1 MSSRLVYFCQ
11 ILTACLWVFFRTV
24 DYVEKGRK
32 KSYLIFCYLTHVA
45 NDLSP
50 AAIMA
55 KNWSV
60 IAKLLFTCKFIRH
73 LSCFSLIWHSNFELS
88 FQATMQEKAK
98 DTYMLEILVDPWDRF
113 DFLSYFMPT

>member
-1 MSSRLVYFCQ
+1 MSSRLVYFYQ

-24 DYVEKGRK
+24 DYVLFGRK

-55 KNWSV
+55 KKNWSD
-60 IAKLLFTCKFIRH
+60 ITKLLFTYKFIRH
-73 LSCFSLIWHSNFELS
+73 LNCWRSNFELS

-98 DTYMLEILVDPWDRF
+98 QLEILVDPWDRF